1 MGNLGEEIEE
11 REEREQ
17 ETEKTDAPVML
28 PPMPDSNFVQQ
39 EFTQEQLQEMFIQ
52 QDPEGWEAA
61 QLKMRYL
68 DALGRKRSGQKHGRG
83 QQTQARQVIAGNSRA
98 ARRMFKRKSGK
109 D

>member
-11 REEREQ
+11 HEEREQ

-39 EFTQEQLQEMFIQ
+39 EFTQEQLKEMFIQ

-68 DALGRKRSGQKHGRG
+68 DALGKKMSGQRRAVTQSG
-83 QQTQARQVIAGNSRA
+83 QARQVISSNSRA